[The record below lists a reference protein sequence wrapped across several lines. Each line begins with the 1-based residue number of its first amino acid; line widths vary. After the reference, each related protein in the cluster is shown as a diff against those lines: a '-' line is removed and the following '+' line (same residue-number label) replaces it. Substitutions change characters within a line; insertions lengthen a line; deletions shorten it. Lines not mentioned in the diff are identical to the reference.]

1 MPASPAVS
9 MSFSGGR
16 PLAPAGAGLQEALS
30 AAGATLERLLAADT
44 QFPSLADRLRIGS
57 QPETILAVGLVRP
70 RPGVFQ
76 AHIQHL
82 LCLATPLEI
91 VLLGVTMSRPAA
103 PGGPAE
109 MHVLPEPLFSIAS
122 DGAYVTTVVG
132 TPSGRVFLGAKDGC
146 LYELI
151 NHSSSALSVLVP
163 TFLSAAFSDE
173 DPLLQLQVDASRNVL
188 YTRSEKG
195 TVQVYD
201 LGDDGQ
207 QTVRVAALSQFSI
220 VQAAEGVARTVD
232 PSNFRPVL
240 DISPVTAAESAH
252 VQLVVTTGAGVR
264 LYFSTAPT
272 AGGRPTSLQLRHI
285 RLPPGFA
292 ANATQRPAALH
303 MARYSDG
310 TALLVAAQ
318 SEELDVL
325 WLLSGDAFPA
335 AGQLTELQSTL
346 ALDWHTWALQ
356 PLPERPLVRCEPAGA
371 PRPPLVVTQH
381 ARLPRRYVALST
393 RGVQV
398 LEQLRP
404 VDQLRALLEDAGRPD
419 SDAVRAFFT
428 LHTEAQADAQLAA
441 WAERAFLL
449 YGGEPQVVAPPAGAG
464 HPASPH
470 STSLLGASFH
480 PQQVST
486 PQPSRPALF
495 AAGSPPLALSAAVSP
510 DTSLA
515 AAPAEVLFSGK
526 HDGLY
531 LYAARPA
538 AARLGEPRGARRHSP
553 LQPPFA
559 DTVSTQQLQQRM
571 NSYLEQDEGGRMA
584 AGRGHHLHHQQALQ
598 AERQSLLHLRELIA
612 YTRQVLGL
620 VKIVTDHQTHVVT
633 EALSR
638 EDQSALRLM
647 TFRDLTLSGRTIGL
661 LGEALALAKRVAGQ
675 LQLAAVCQQF
685 QAAHDYEGV
694 VELVLAAAEKR
705 DPQEVALH
713 YYRNGEPAED
723 LQGRQAFRERD
734 ECYTVVLEMLSAL
747 VRASHGQRPS
757 RDELLHVAV
766 YNWMVVEGMSER
778 LLQVRSPYIE
788 PFLTRSS
795 GAAPGVQML
804 DLLWKHYERSG
815 NHLAAAKVLAKLAER
830 HGTDMQVAAAASQ
843 GEFLHELEE
852 KVEVARVQWR
862 VLEAARGRSPEAE
875 TRLNADLLDVTA
887 LYSLCERLG
896 LARCQLAIVVCAG
909 HRDAALVRDLWRRLL
924 AALLQQ
930 AGSAEAAAPAVTGAG
945 ARSLYSQDDPMWT
958 VFQSLY
964 SQDDPVWTVFQS
976 LYSQDAP
983 VWTVFQSLYSQD
995 DPLCTVFQSPYSQ
1008 DDPVCTV
1015 FQSLYS
1021 QDDPVW
1027 TVFQSLYSQDDP
1039 SLYSQDDPVWTVFQS
1054 LYSQDDPVWTV
1065 FQSLYSQDDPSLYS
1079 QDDPVWTV
1087 FQSLYSQD
1095 DLMWTVFQSLYSQ
1108 DGPLWTVFQSLYSQD
1123 DPVWTVFQ
1131 SLYSQD
1137 DPSLYSQDD
1146 PVWTDLRRP
1155 QHLLQAI
1162 HWIISRFSERP
1173 DSVAARESQLTFTN
1187 HIEEVK
1193 KRMAQ
1198 RRRCLTAL
1206 AGRSYGCDQ
1215 ATLRAAYIAYI
1226 RSVADYGAA
1235 LYSTHAAPSVR
1246 ARIEAEQHKC
1256 ARVITGCIRLTN
1268 SETLITEA
1276 GLPPLAVRGW
1286 EIAAMEQERLARLPP
1301 GDPARALTERHV
1313 RPRLKHRAHEAWQRA
1328 RTEARRRG
1336 EPPPDPPS
1344 EDTAL
1349 PFKPCFRRV
1358 SQWMAKEAGLADL
1371 PREPLALVPEQPP
1384 WTNPA
1389 DAVTFRL
1396 SLPRATRRDDPPA
1409 VRKAAALEAI
1419 AMVNPDCTIWS
1430 DGSAKS
1436 GTRDGGGGALIQLH
1450 RENREVET
1458 LVPAG
1463 SVCSSMRAELAAM
1476 LAAFTCLLAQPGETR
1491 SRIKTCLLCTDSLS
1505 GLQLL
1510 QRGPEAQQ
1518 LVLAERVWA
1527 AMGSL
1532 GEQNTAII
1540 LQWVP
1545 GHADIAGNEA
1555 ADRLANR
1562 AAAECAQSETPIDLA
1577 SARTAIRQ
1585 RAREMQAT
1593 RAHRHPHPQPTPG
1606 LQDLPR
1612 WGQVTVSQLRTGHCP
1627 LARAT
1632 LHRLELTPDPLCRE
1646 CGAEDTVRH
1655 LLTECPA
1662 FATTRRRLWGG
1673 PLPSLDEVLSGPAGK
1688 IVEYIR
1694 RVGRSEPPLDQ
1705 PPSDAPAGAS
1715 T

>member
-57 QPETILAVGLVRP
+57 QPCPTVSGLHEADYPSLGAAGGRGGLGLRQISAGKKVPLPAELVEHFNHLQCNCMMGLFPELDRAWLTIDNDIYVWLFETGANLAYYDGLSETILAVGLVRP

-146 LYELI
+146 LYELVYQATESWFSRRCRKI

-428 LHTEAQADAQLAA
+428 LHTEAQACATCLILACSDAPQDAQLAA

-464 HPASPH
+464 HPSSPH

-486 PQPSRPALF
+486 PQPSRPAPF
-495 AAGSPPLALSAAVSP
+495 AAGSPPPALSAAVSP

-531 LYAARPA
+531 LYAARLLRPVWASRVVREFSPGPGQVHLVSA
-538 AARLGEPRGARRHSP
+538 ASSEELGWLSGQLELLSRLLQRHSP

-647 TFRDLTLSGRTIGL
+647 TFRDLTLSGRTMCTQLIAALIGRYLSDNGSTEAVSAQLRALAPAVFREEDAISSQASEKLMAARNASSPSERQRL

-747 VRASHGQRPS
+747 VRASHGQRQSPVPARPGAPPAAEPADQPQQAQRQAERVIDAVLKS

-830 HGTDMQVAAAASQ
+830 HGTDVDLARRIEYLARAVLCVKSSQMQVAAAASQ

-930 AGSAEAAAPAVTGAG
+930 AGSAEAAAPAVTELAREYRGQPAYCPLDTIVRHLEEHSCRHSMTPPEWAAAALAEAG
-945 ARSLYSQDDPMWT
+945 VSLPELLSVYQSLYSQDDPM
-958 VFQSLY
+958 
-964 SQDDPVWTVFQS
+964 
-976 LYSQDAP
+976 
-983 VWTVFQSLYSQD
+983 
-995 DPLCTVFQSPYSQ
+995 
-1008 DDPVCTV
+1008 
-1015 FQSLYS
+1015 
-1021 QDDPVW
+1021 
-1027 TVFQSLYSQDDP
+1027 
-1039 SLYSQDDPVWTVFQS
+1039 
-1054 LYSQDDPVWTV
+1054 
-1065 FQSLYSQDDPSLYS
+1065 
-1079 QDDPVWTV
+1079 
-1087 FQSLYSQD
+1087 
-1095 DLMWTVFQSLYSQ
+1095 
-1108 DGPLWTVFQSLYSQD
+1108 
-1123 DPVWTVFQ
+1123 
-1131 SLYSQD
+1131 
-1137 DPSLYSQDD
+1137 
-1146 PVWTDLRRP
+1146 WTDLRRP

-1173 DSVAARESQLTFTN
+1173 DSVAARDRRAFISTCQDQL
-1187 HIEEVK
+1187 
-1193 KRMAQ
+1193 ASY
-1198 RRRCLTAL
+1198 LT
-1206 AGRSYGCDQ
+1206 D
-1215 ATLRAAYIAYI
+1215 LRA
-1226 RSVADYGAA
+1226 SSD
-1235 LYSTHAAPSVR
+1235 PD
-1246 ARIEAEQHKC
+1246 
-1256 ARVITGCIRLTN
+1256 
-1268 SETLITEA
+1268 A
-1276 GLPPLAVRGW
+1276 GLLA
-1286 EIAAMEQERLARLPP
+1286 ARL
-1301 GDPARALTERHV
+1301 
-1313 RPRLKHRAHEAWQRA
+1313 K
-1328 RTEARRRG
+1328 
-1336 EPPPDPPS
+1336 
-1344 EDTAL
+1344 DT
-1349 PFKPCFRRV
+1349 K
-1358 SQWMAKEAGLADL
+1358 
-1371 PREPLALVPEQPP
+1371 
-1384 WTNPA
+1384 
-1389 DAVTFRL
+1389 
-1396 SLPRATRRDDPPA
+1396 
-1409 VRKAAALEAI
+1409 AALERLRQAP
-1419 AMVNPDCTIWS
+1419 AAADS
-1430 DGSAKS
+1430 S
-1436 GTRDGGGGALIQLH
+1436 GLGAL
-1450 RENREVET
+1450 
-1458 LVPAG
+1458 
-1463 SVCSSMRAELAAM
+1463 
-1476 LAAFTCLLAQPGETR
+1476 
-1491 SRIKTCLLCTDSLS
+1491 
-1505 GLQLL
+1505 GL
-1510 QRGPEAQQ
+1510 
-1518 LVLAERVWA
+1518 
-1527 AMGSL
+1527 
-1532 GEQNTAII
+1532 
-1540 LQWVP
+1540 
-1545 GHADIAGNEA
+1545 
-1555 ADRLANR
+1555 
-1562 AAAECAQSETPIDLA
+1562 
-1577 SARTAIRQ
+1577 
-1585 RAREMQAT
+1585 
-1593 RAHRHPHPQPTPG
+1593 G
-1606 LQDLPR
+1606 L
-1612 WGQVTVSQLRTGHCP
+1612 
-1627 LARAT
+1627 
-1632 LHRLELTPDPLCRE
+1632 
-1646 CGAEDTVRH
+1646 
-1655 LLTECPA
+1655 
-1662 FATTRRRLWGG
+1662 
-1673 PLPSLDEVLSGPAGK
+1673 
-1688 IVEYIR
+1688 
-1694 RVGRSEPPLDQ
+1694 GRS
-1705 PPSDAPAGAS
+1705 PARR
-1715 T
+1715 